1 MLDVLKSDSRV
12 TKVLGEIIKG
22 SQRDW
27 ANEKAFR
34 EFTEQEFLERPIPV
48 KDVPATFC
56 GVPLQGHDDALKECC
71 DLLGAKKSTNSI
83 YYPPKSMLPWHT
95 NSDLVG
101 VRTYYTFS
109 MEGGIF
115 RYLDPETNDFVNV
128 QDKKGWNVNRFPV
141 IEGKPFWHTVWAR
154 GRRFSFGF
162 MS

>member
-1 MLDVLKSDSRV
+1 MLDVLQSDSRV
-12 TKVLGEIIKG
+12 AKVLGEIIKG

-34 EFTEQEFLERPIPV
+34 EFTEQEFLERPIPI
-48 KDVPATFC
+48 KDIPATFC

-95 NSDLVG
+95 NSDLIG

-109 MEGGIF
+109 MGGGIF

-128 QDKKGWNVNRFPV
+128 QDKIG
-141 IEGKPFWHTVWAR
+141 
-154 GRRFSFGF
+154 FSG
-162 MS
+162 SRVRISEVACV